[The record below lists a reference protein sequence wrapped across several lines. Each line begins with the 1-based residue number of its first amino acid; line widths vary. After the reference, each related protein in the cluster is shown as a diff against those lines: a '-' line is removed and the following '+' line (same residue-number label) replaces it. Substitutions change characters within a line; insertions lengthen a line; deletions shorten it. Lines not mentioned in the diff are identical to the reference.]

1 VAQTLTLDL
10 PDDFLADFLGALFL
24 ALDFFAG
31 VFFKDFLAFLWI
43 LLVIGLGHPF
53 SRFIT
58 QQIAINPRK
67 FKGCWGFKVNKLLEF
82 Q

>member
-10 PDDFLADFLGALFL
+10 PDDFLADFFGALFL

-31 VFFKDFLAFLWI
+31 DFFTDFLTFLWSFV
-43 LLVIGLGHPF
+43 VIGLGHPF
-53 SRFIT
+53 SRFVT

-67 FKGCWGFKVNKLLEF
+67 FKGCQGFTVNK
-82 Q
+82 